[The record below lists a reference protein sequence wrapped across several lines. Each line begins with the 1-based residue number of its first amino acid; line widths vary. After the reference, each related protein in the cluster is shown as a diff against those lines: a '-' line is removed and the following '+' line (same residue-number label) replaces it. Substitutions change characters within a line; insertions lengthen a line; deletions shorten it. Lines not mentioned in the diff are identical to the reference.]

1 MNRLMSC
8 IGEIEVTNTV
18 ELRYSKDE
26 LSNIYVVLENW
37 VEPRVTHSSL
47 YDWGKNVFFSVY
59 SIGIKM
65 LDA

>member
-1 MNRLMSC
+1 MSC

-26 LSNIYVVLENW
+26 PSNIYVVLENW

-47 YDWGKNVFFSVY
+47 YD
-59 SIGIKM
+59 
-65 LDA
+65 